1 MLSVLKNL
9 RNNKKNQVWWSSE
22 IKIWEV
28 KEFIRIKKPSFK
40 KQKLYPNEENKKDH
54 KLCQIKC
61 KTIIRETKK
70 KSLRNS
76 WLEQSKI
83 ILNCSSSTSEQK
95 ACQAICGA
103 QWQPGWVLKRGQ
115 GYCRKAEWILAS
127 LLVVEETEDI
137 SSLAFL
143 EGNTTEDP
151 SET

>member
-61 KTIIRETKK
+61 KTIIRQTKK
-70 KSLRNS
+70 KEFEEQLAGAIKNNTKLLFQHIRAKSLPGNLWGPMTARLSAQERARLLQKSRMNTCFTACCRRN
-76 WLEQSKI
+76 
-83 ILNCSSSTSEQK
+83 
-95 ACQAICGA
+95 
-103 QWQPGWVLKRGQ
+103 
-115 GYCRKAEWILAS
+115 
-127 LLVVEETEDI
+127 
-137 SSLAFL
+137 
-143 EGNTTEDP
+143 
-151 SET
+151 